1 MVNEANWQAFIAVV
15 QYSTVQI
22 QDSRLRV
29 DTMAWHGM
37 AWHGMVW
44 MVVCGETSVRFH
56 SMKQFE

>member
-15 QYSTVQI
+15 QYSAVQYST
-22 QDSRLRV
+22 DSRLRV
-29 DTMAWHGM
+29 DTM

-56 SMKQFE
+56 SMKQY